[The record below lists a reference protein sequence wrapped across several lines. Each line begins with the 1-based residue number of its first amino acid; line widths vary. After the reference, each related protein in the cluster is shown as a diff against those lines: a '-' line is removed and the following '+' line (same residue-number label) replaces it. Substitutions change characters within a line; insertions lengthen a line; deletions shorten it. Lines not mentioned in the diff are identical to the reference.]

1 MSLRDGTTLKV
12 LSWSLLLAG
21 QDVSRGKS
29 YNQPWGG
36 RPCYWAHSLHCSFM
50 DTRFMISSST
60 RGPMR
65 QADDKLVG
73 DFFFSNRYSLMGID
87 MRLTVPPTL

>member
-1 MSLRDGTTLKV
+1 
-12 LSWSLLLAG
+12 
-21 QDVSRGKS
+21 
-29 YNQPWGG
+29 
-36 RPCYWAHSLHCSFM
+36 M

-60 RGPMR
+60 RGTMR

-87 MRLTVPPTL
+87 MRLTVLPTL